1 MYMMGRG
8 LDLRLRSGCGQQPI
22 ALNMRSLPGLL
33 KLCVT
38 QRSEMTLDRLAM
50 FRRNL
55 LFAVPVFVYM
65 YALKARVTSRKQARY
80 PRGPLR
86 LQDPMALPSR
96 RVGCCTSRI
105 VTALV
110 FGAFGNTVA

>member
-1 MYMMGRG
+1 M
-8 LDLRLRSGCGQQPI
+8 RSGCGQQPI
-22 ALNMRSLPGLL
+22 AVNMRSLPGLP

-38 QRSEMTLDRLAM
+38 QRSEMTLDLLAM
-50 FRRNL
+50 FRRDL
-55 LFAVPVFVYM
+55 LFAVPVFVY
-65 YALKARVTSRKQARY
+65 ALKARVTGRMHARD

-96 RVGCCTSRI
+96 RVGCCTIRI

-110 FGAFGNTVA
+110 FGAFSNTVA